1 MRIPHTVTPLYK
13 EYWIIGHV
21 LFIYFGNAIYN
32 ITKQEFVDAAMDIS
46 NGAFNPKR
54 AEQIYIDLMN
64 DAGLTVLEEKE

>member
-1 MRIPHTVTPLYK
+1 MRIPRTVTPLYK

-21 LFIYFGNAIYN
+21 LFIYFGNDIYN

-64 DAGLTVLEEKE
+64 DAGLSVIEEKE